1 MSCLSVNI
9 NIIPSKFEV
18 GTTLLNKLNVNITN
32 ISNGLIILLNK
43 INEDLKLNISDI
55 YQKHLTVSYGI
66 VCSIDKDTKVIRFSK
81 SGVNWENNEQGVEK
95 YNTLFASAPWG
106 LEDYTIEDLFED

>member
-18 GTTLLNKLNVNITN
+18 DTTLLNKLNVNITN
-32 ISNGLIILLNK
+32 ISNDLVILLNK

-66 VCSIDKDTKVIRFSK
+66 VCSIKTENYLQVSPEDVQWITEDSDIIYIVK
-81 SGVNWENNEQGVEK
+81 SNMNWKIITE
-95 YNTLFASAPWG
+95 
-106 LEDYTIEDLFED
+106 

>member
-18 GTTLLNKLNVNITN
+18 DTTLL
-32 ISNGLIILLNK
+32 
-43 INEDLKLNISDI
+43 NEDLKLNISDI

-66 VCSIDKDTKVIRFSK
+66 VCSIKTENYLQVSPEDVQWITEDSDIIYIVK
-81 SGVNWENNEQGVEK
+81 SNTNWKIITE
-95 YNTLFASAPWG
+95 
-106 LEDYTIEDLFED
+106 

>member
-32 ISNGLIILLNK
+32 ISNDLIILLNK
-43 INEDLKLNISDI
+43 INEDLKLNISDR

-66 VCSIDKDTKVIRFSK
+66 VCSIKTENYLQVSPEDVQWITEDSDIIYIVK
-81 SGVNWENNEQGVEK
+81 SNTNWKIITE
-95 YNTLFASAPWG
+95 
-106 LEDYTIEDLFED
+106 

>member
-9 NIIPSKFEV
+9 NMIPSKFEV

-66 VCSIDKDTKVIRFSK
+66 VCSIKTENYLQVSPEDVQWITEDSDIIYIVK
-81 SGVNWENNEQGVEK
+81 SNTNWEIITE
-95 YNTLFASAPWG
+95 
-106 LEDYTIEDLFED
+106 

>member
-1 MSCLSVNI
+1 MGCLSVNI

-32 ISNGLIILLNK
+32 ISNGLVILLNK

-66 VCSIDKDTKVIRFSK
+66 VCSIKTENYLQVSPKDVQWITEDSDIIYIVK
-81 SGVNWENNEQGVEK
+81 SNMNWEIITE
-95 YNTLFASAPWG
+95 
-106 LEDYTIEDLFED
+106 

>member
-32 ISNGLIILLNK
+32 ISNDLIILLNK

-66 VCSIDKDTKVIRFSK
+66 VCSIKTENYLQVSPEDVQWITEDSDIIYIVK
-81 SGVNWENNEQGVEK
+81 SNTNWKIITE
-95 YNTLFASAPWG
+95 
-106 LEDYTIEDLFED
+106 

>member
-66 VCSIDKDTKVIRFSK
+66 VCSIKTENYLQVSPEDVQWITEDSDIIYIVK
-81 SGVNWENNEQGVEK
+81 SNMNWKIITE
-95 YNTLFASAPWG
+95 
-106 LEDYTIEDLFED
+106 

>member
-18 GTTLLNKLNVNITN
+18 DTTLLNKLNVNITN
-32 ISNGLIILLNK
+32 ISNGLVILLNK

-66 VCSIDKDTKVIRFSK
+66 VCSIKTENYLQVSPEDVQWITEDSDIIYIVK
-81 SGVNWENNEQGVEK
+81 SNMNWKIITE
-95 YNTLFASAPWG
+95 
-106 LEDYTIEDLFED
+106 

>member
-66 VCSIDKDTKVIRFSK
+66 VCSIKTENYLQVSPEDVQWITEDSDIIYIVK
-81 SGVNWENNEQGVEK
+81 SNMNWEIITE
-95 YNTLFASAPWG
+95 
-106 LEDYTIEDLFED
+106 

>member
-32 ISNGLIILLNK
+32 ISNGLVILLNK

-66 VCSIDKDTKVIRFSK
+66 VCSIKTENYLQVSPEDVQWITEDSDIIYIIK
-81 SGVNWENNEQGVEK
+81 SNTNWEIITE
-95 YNTLFASAPWG
+95 
-106 LEDYTIEDLFED
+106 

>member
-1 MSCLSVNI
+1 MSCLSVNV

-18 GTTLLNKLNVNITN
+18 GTTLLNKLNVNITK
-32 ISNGLIILLNK
+32 ISNGLVILLNK

-66 VCSIDKDTKVIRFSK
+66 VCRIKTENYLQVSPEDVQWITEDSDIIYIVK
-81 SGVNWENNEQGVEK
+81 SNTNWKIITE
-95 YNTLFASAPWG
+95 
-106 LEDYTIEDLFED
+106 

>member
-18 GTTLLNKLNVNITN
+18 DTTLLNKLNVNITN
-32 ISNGLIILLNK
+32 ISNGLVILLNK

-55 YQKHLTVSYGI
+55 YQKHLTISYGI
-66 VCSIDKDTKVIRFSK
+66 VCSIKTENYLQVSPEDIQWITEDSDIIYIVK
-81 SGVNWENNEQGVEK
+81 SNMNWEIITE
-95 YNTLFASAPWG
+95 
-106 LEDYTIEDLFED
+106 

>member
-32 ISNGLIILLNK
+32 ISNGLVILLNK

-66 VCSIDKDTKVIRFSK
+66 VCSIKTENYLQVSPEDVQWITEYSDIIYIVK
-81 SGVNWENNEQGVEK
+81 S
-95 YNTLFASAPWG
+95 NTDWKIIT
-106 LEDYTIEDLFED
+106 E

>member
-32 ISNGLIILLNK
+32 ISNGLVILLNK

-55 YQKHLTVSYGI
+55 YQKHLTVFYGI
-66 VCSIDKDTKVIRFSK
+66 VCSIKTENYLQVSPEDVQWITEDSDIIYIVK
-81 SGVNWENNEQGVEK
+81 SNMNWKIITE
-95 YNTLFASAPWG
+95 
-106 LEDYTIEDLFED
+106 

>member
-18 GTTLLNKLNVNITN
+18 DTTLLNKLNVNITN
-32 ISNGLIILLNK
+32 ISNGLVILLNK

-66 VCSIDKDTKVIRFSK
+66 VCSIKTENYLQVSPEDVQWITEDSDIIYIVK
-81 SGVNWENNEQGVEK
+81 SNTNWEIITE
-95 YNTLFASAPWG
+95 
-106 LEDYTIEDLFED
+106 

>member
-18 GTTLLNKLNVNITN
+18 DTTLLNKLNVNITN
-32 ISNGLIILLNK
+32 ISNGLVILLNK

-66 VCSIDKDTKVIRFSK
+66 VCSIKTENYLQVSPEDVQWITEDSDIIYIVK
-81 SGVNWENNEQGVEK
+81 SNTNWKIITE
-95 YNTLFASAPWG
+95 
-106 LEDYTIEDLFED
+106 